1 MTSGIEAIQ
10 WLTLL
15 LCFAPFP
22 LYKWK
27 SIQWI
32 KKPMPIP
39 NDQFNGEH
47 IVLLPVWNE
56 EFLIE
61 RKLEDLVQ
69 QGVEFKL
76 VIIDSAST
84 DATLSRARQWIN
96 ENQSRIGDID
106 IIEMSERKGKT
117 AAVAL
122 FLQKYQE
129 FDGLITMTDADA
141 TFMPEA
147 IMRVRKWFSDETIGA
162 VGARPSRKGEQFGE
176 NQYRSIFDSLRYA
189 ESCYDSTPF
198 LEGSM
203 ITWRSKLV
211 DANDLFIQ
219 SNADDAQISVQVR
232 KKGYR
237 AVQDKEL
244 LFFDEIPLSKK
255 SQAKQ
260 KIRRAQGLLRLL
272 VRERKLLFNRKY
284 GRFSQIMRWQMWMFA
299 LSPLFLMM
307 FFSFGII
314 RKFTLPTNNL
324 FDVLFYVEI
333 LILFSWSF
341 RRFNHSKQEW
351 NILGSI
357 LVGLEYLCWSMVYIL
372 SGKSLHMWDQ
382 IQDVRQESK

>member
-1 MTSGIEAIQ
+1 MTSGIEIIQ

-27 SIQWI
+27 SNRWM
-32 KKPMPIP
+32 KAPVHIP
-39 NDQFNGEH
+39 DEQFNGKH

-56 EFLIE
+56 EILIE
-61 RKLEDLVQ
+61 RKLDDLGKQ
-69 QGVEFKL
+69 EGEFKL

-84 DATLSRARQWIN
+84 DETLSRAKQWIN
-96 ENQSRIGDID
+96 ENPSKISDID

-122 FLQKYQE
+122 FLQKYGDFE
-129 FDGLITMTDADA
+129 GLITMTDADA

-147 IMRVRKWFSDETIGA
+147 ITRVRKWFSDETIGA
-162 VGARPSRKGEQFGE
+162 VGARPSRKGTHFGE
-176 NQYRSIFDSLRYA
+176 NQYRSIFDTLRYA

-211 DANDLFIQ
+211 GADDLFIQ

-237 AVQDKEL
+237 AIQDKEL
-244 LFFDEIPLSKK
+244 LFFDEIPSTKK
-255 SQAKQ
+255 SQTQQ
-260 KIRRAQGLLRLL
+260 KVRRAQGLLRLL
-272 VRERKLLFNRKY
+272 VRERKLLFDRKY
-284 GRFSQIMRWQMWMFA
+284 GRFSQIMRWQMWMFV
-299 LSPLFLMM
+299 LSPLFLIM
-307 FFSFGII
+307 FFSIGII
-314 RKFTLPTNNL
+314 RKITLPL
-324 FDVLFYVEI
+324 ESLIDVLFYIE
-333 LILFSWSF
+333 LFILFSWSV
-341 RRFNHSKQEW
+341 RRLSNSKQEW
-351 NILGSI
+351 NIFGSI
-357 LVGLEYLCWSMVYIL
+357 LVGLEYLCWSMAYIL

-382 IQDVRQESK
+382 IQDVRRESK